1 MNTIKIL
8 NQSNYNAIKQ
18 FIEEEGIFFEFFF
31 NLGWTIKE
39 IKKNLDKKTNYS
51 IGYFHKDSLKALL
64 FGDIIEFD
72 NKFELEIF
80 IVYVA
85 HKYRRNNI
93 ATKLLQFIET
103 NKKISKIFLEVSE
116 DNYIA
121 NRLYEKNS
129 FVFLKFRHNYYKNNS
144 KLKKA
149 KCYIK
154 NINYEQ

>member
-1 MNTIKIL
+1 MID
-8 NQSNYNAIKQ
+8 SNK
-18 FIEEEGIFFEFFF
+18 
-31 NLGWTIKE
+31 L
-39 IKKNLDKKTNYS
+39 
-51 IGYFHKDSLKALL
+51 
-64 FGDIIEFD
+64 
-72 NKFELEIF
+72 ELEIF

>member
-8 NQSNYNAIKQ
+8 NQSDYHAIKK
-18 FIEEEGIFFEFFF
+18 FIEEEGSFFNFFI
-31 NLGWTIKE
+31 NLGWSIKE

-72 NKFELEIF
+72 NKLELEIF
-80 IVYVA
+80 LVYVS
-85 HKYRRNNI
+85 HKYRRNKI
-93 ATKLLQFIET
+93 ATKLLQFIEK
-103 NKKISKIFLEVSE
+103 NKKISKIFLEVKE

-129 FVFLKFRHNYYKNNS
+129 FDFLKFRHNYYKNNS
-144 KLKKA
+144 KLNKA

-154 NINYEQ
+154 KINYE